1 MTHQIMLD
9 YDKGGLNTKFNIHD
23 ISKIKSDTVTRE
35 FNILEAM
42 YSDEVIEI
50 QRDYDERMHGS
61 RDRYS
66 DIFTYFKS

>member
-1 MTHQIMLD
+1 MLD

-50 QRDYDERMHGS
+50 
-61 RDRYS
+61 
-66 DIFTYFKS
+66 